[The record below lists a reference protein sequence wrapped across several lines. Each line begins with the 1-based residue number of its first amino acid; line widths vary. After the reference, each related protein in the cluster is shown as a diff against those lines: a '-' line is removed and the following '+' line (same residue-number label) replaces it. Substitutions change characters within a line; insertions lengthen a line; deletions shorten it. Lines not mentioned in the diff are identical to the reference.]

1 LADLRSRSPTI
12 TITSTSGTNFVRVE
26 RGVGEIVCE
35 RCEIAETAWARTKG
49 LLGRRELPAGEGLFI
64 RPCGSIHMFFMRFPI
79 DAVFVDR
86 EMKVVG
92 VAPVLRPWRVAWRR
106 RAHSVFELA
115 AGEAERRGV
124 RTGDVLV
131 LHEQELDESAEG

>member
-1 LADLRSRSPTI
+1 
-12 TITSTSGTNFVRVE
+12 
-26 RGVGEIVCE
+26 
-35 RCEIAETAWARTKG
+35 
-49 LLGRRELPAGEGLFI
+49 
-64 RPCGSIHMFFMRFPI
+64 MFFMRFPI

-124 RTGDVLV
+124 RTGDLLV

>member
-1 LADLRSRSPTI
+1 
-12 TITSTSGTNFVRVE
+12 
-26 RGVGEIVCE
+26 
-35 RCEIAETAWARTKG
+35 
-49 LLGRRELPAGEGLFI
+49 
-64 RPCGSIHMFFMRFPI
+64 MFFMRFPV

-106 RAHSVFELA
+106 RAHAVFELA

-124 RTGDVLV
+124 RTGDILV

>member
-1 LADLRSRSPTI
+1 
-12 TITSTSGTNFVRVE
+12 
-26 RGVGEIVCE
+26 
-35 RCEIAETAWARTKG
+35 
-49 LLGRRELPAGEGLFI
+49 
-64 RPCGSIHMFFMRFPI
+64 MFFMRFPI

-124 RTGDVLV
+124 RAGDVLA
-131 LHEQELDESAEG
+131 LHEQQLDESAEG